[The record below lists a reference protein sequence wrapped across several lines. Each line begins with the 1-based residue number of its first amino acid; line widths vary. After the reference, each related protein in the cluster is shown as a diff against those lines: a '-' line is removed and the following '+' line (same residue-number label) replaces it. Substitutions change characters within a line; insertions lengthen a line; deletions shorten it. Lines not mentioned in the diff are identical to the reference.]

1 MTLIEHG
8 ATVDLPAPGKEHR
21 GQTALHIAAGRG
33 PLGLV
38 STLIGCGA
46 DPSRGTADGT
56 LPVEGVSSWYTR
68 DTELARRTCTHRA
81 HALCTCTAPVH
92 AHAHIRT
99 CTCTCTCT
107 CMHVTC
113 MHVRGAC
120 VQVRGLLLE
129 TLWQRAL
136 CAGWLIKLGTERKNW
151 RKRFAVLLAEPTLQ
165 LRYYS
170 DAQLSDCRGKLCLT
184 HTSSRISSPA
194 FAPAPTPWPPTLPV
208 PPLLSQHP
216 AAHQDLTVDSP
227 VLSTSHLPP
236 PSSLLPTPYSLLPAP
251 CHHPQHDPSVHAGK
265 LDLRGLRAPPQSPS
279 HYPGV
284 PTRFSFDVR
293 TPEQS
298 FVLCAHTE
306 VELQVWLRQLASLV
320 HHRADGASLTYGG
333 LSAAVAETSAS
344 SRRTTDLNRTS
355 SSRDS
360 SIGPGAPALHLPT
373 AASSRPPRFHGAGAP
388 STAADQGSRLS
399 EGGGREEEA
408 EDDEGFTI
416 TLGSRHAPLTMQ
428 VTSAFVYSSLQL
440 LRPRLA
446 GGAEAAGAGAEATA
460 AEEAGAEGEAASGG
474 DGAAL
479 QGALLCQGRFERGQR
494 VLVVRSPVEIA
505 NETASSLELAM
516 APQLDGG
523 TARAPELL
531 PAHQARALPLALT
544 EGGAEPAA
552 WGVCLRPA
560 DWRTSGFGW
569 GTLVP
574 IDADTAILACV
585 PDGAGGG
592 GGGGGGGGKVEGGG
606 AQARWLAC
614 AAISTPELEQGAS
627 DAMAHERKSV
637 RRSREKRCNE
647 LKGFG
652 LPVAETLLKAWPC
665 ARRGGRLFAP
675 GWLYLTQARAW
686 RVHGVCTAPR
696 LTRAEHAL
704 HATLAPRV
712 HHACTA
718 LAPWDA

>member
-1 MTLIEHG
+1 M
-8 ATVDLPAPGKEHR
+8 
-21 GQTALHIAAGRG
+21 
-33 PLGLV
+33 
-38 STLIGCGA
+38 
-46 DPSRGTADGT
+46 
-56 LPVEGVSSWYTR
+56 
-68 DTELARRTCTHRA
+68 
-81 HALCTCTAPVH
+81 
-92 AHAHIRT
+92 
-99 CTCTCTCT
+99 
-107 CMHVTC
+107 
-113 MHVRGAC
+113 
-120 VQVRGLLLE
+120 
-129 TLWQRAL
+129 
-136 CAGWLIKLGTERKNW
+136 
-151 RKRFAVLLAEPTLQ
+151 
-165 LRYYS
+165 
-170 DAQLSDCRGKLCLT
+170 
-184 HTSSRISSPA
+184 
-194 FAPAPTPWPPTLPV
+194 
-208 PPLLSQHP
+208 
-216 AAHQDLTVDSP
+216 
-227 VLSTSHLPP
+227 
-236 PSSLLPTPYSLLPAP
+236 
-251 CHHPQHDPSVHAGK
+251 HAGK

-284 PTRFSFDVR
+284 PTAFSFDVL

-306 VELQVWLRQLASLV
+306 AELQVWLRQLASLV
-320 HHRADGASLTYGG
+320 HHRADSASLTYGG

-344 SRRTTDLNRTS
+344 SRRTTDLSRS
-355 SSRDS
+355 SSLRDS
-360 SIGPGAPALHLPT
+360 SIGPGAPALHLPS

-388 STAADQGSRLS
+388 STAADEGSRLS
-399 EGGGREEEA
+399 EGGRREEEA

-416 TLGSRHAPLTMQ
+416 TLGSRHEPLTMQ

-440 LRPRLA
+440 LRPRLG
-446 GGAEAAGAGAEATA
+446 GGAEAAEAGAGATAARQAGAEATA

-574 IDADTAILACV
+574 IDDDTAILACV
-585 PDGAGGG
+585 PDGGAGGG
-592 GGGGGGGGKVEGGG
+592 AGGGGGGGGKVEGGG

-627 DAMAHERKSV
+627 GAMAHERKSV

-652 LPVAETLLKAWPC
+652 LPAAETLLKAWPC

-704 HATLAPRV
+704 HALLAPRV

-718 LAPWDA
+718 LAPCTNRDTTRTPCTRLCFQGYLCFRSEMSSSDVMPLAEVEAFYTGTPLCRGDLGEIYGRYRGGLGLGLGLGWMHLRGECGLMEHHDPHPYPNPNPNPDLTLTLTCAGKVTSSRTMAAICAVGTRVPGASPGS

>member
-1 MTLIEHG
+1 M
-8 ATVDLPAPGKEHR
+8 
-21 GQTALHIAAGRG
+21 
-33 PLGLV
+33 
-38 STLIGCGA
+38 
-46 DPSRGTADGT
+46 
-56 LPVEGVSSWYTR
+56 
-68 DTELARRTCTHRA
+68 
-81 HALCTCTAPVH
+81 
-92 AHAHIRT
+92 
-99 CTCTCTCT
+99 
-107 CMHVTC
+107 
-113 MHVRGAC
+113 
-120 VQVRGLLLE
+120 
-129 TLWQRAL
+129 
-136 CAGWLIKLGTERKNW
+136 
-151 RKRFAVLLAEPTLQ
+151 
-165 LRYYS
+165 
-170 DAQLSDCRGKLCLT
+170 
-184 HTSSRISSPA
+184 
-194 FAPAPTPWPPTLPV
+194 
-208 PPLLSQHP
+208 
-216 AAHQDLTVDSP
+216 
-227 VLSTSHLPP
+227 
-236 PSSLLPTPYSLLPAP
+236 
-251 CHHPQHDPSVHAGK
+251 HAGK

-284 PTRFSFDVR
+284 PTAFSFDVL

-306 VELQVWLRQLASLV
+306 AELQVWLRQLASLV
-320 HHRADGASLTYGG
+320 HHRADSASLTYGG

-344 SRRTTDLNRTS
+344 SRRTTDLSRSS

-360 SIGPGAPALHLPT
+360 SAGPGAPALHLPS
-373 AASSRPPRFHGAGAP
+373 AASSRPPRFPGAGAP
-388 STAADQGSRLS
+388 SAAADEGSRLS
-399 EGGGREEEA
+399 EGGRREEEA

-416 TLGSRHAPLTMQ
+416 SLGSRHEPLTMQ

-440 LRPRLA
+440 LRPRLG
-446 GGAEAAGAGAEATA
+446 GGAEAAEAGAGATAAQEAGAEATA
-460 AEEAGAEGEAASGG
+460 AGEAGAEGEAASGG

-531 PAHQARALPLALT
+531 PANQARALPLALT

-574 IDADTAILACV
+574 IDDDTAILTCV
-585 PDGAGGG
+585 PDGG

-627 DAMAHERKSV
+627 GAMAHERKSV

-652 LPVAETLLKAWPC
+652 LPAAETLLKAWPC

-686 RVHGVCTAPR
+686 RVHAWRVHGAPR
-696 LTRAEHAL
+696 APREQSMPRLHRASIMHAL
-704 HATLAPRV
+704 RL
-712 HHACTA
+712 HHAQAVTPR
-718 LAPWDA
+718 APHACASASRGTSASDRR

>member
-1 MTLIEHG
+1 M
-8 ATVDLPAPGKEHR
+8 
-21 GQTALHIAAGRG
+21 
-33 PLGLV
+33 
-38 STLIGCGA
+38 
-46 DPSRGTADGT
+46 
-56 LPVEGVSSWYTR
+56 
-68 DTELARRTCTHRA
+68 
-81 HALCTCTAPVH
+81 
-92 AHAHIRT
+92 
-99 CTCTCTCT
+99 
-107 CMHVTC
+107 
-113 MHVRGAC
+113 
-120 VQVRGLLLE
+120 
-129 TLWQRAL
+129 
-136 CAGWLIKLGTERKNW
+136 
-151 RKRFAVLLAEPTLQ
+151 
-165 LRYYS
+165 
-170 DAQLSDCRGKLCLT
+170 
-184 HTSSRISSPA
+184 
-194 FAPAPTPWPPTLPV
+194 
-208 PPLLSQHP
+208 
-216 AAHQDLTVDSP
+216 
-227 VLSTSHLPP
+227 
-236 PSSLLPTPYSLLPAP
+236 
-251 CHHPQHDPSVHAGK
+251 HAGK

-284 PTRFSFDVR
+284 PTAFSFDVL

-306 VELQVWLRQLASLV
+306 AELQVWLRQLASLV

-344 SRRTTDLNRTS
+344 SRRTTDLSRS
-355 SSRDS
+355 SSLRDS
-360 SIGPGAPALHLPT
+360 SIGPGAPALHLPS
-373 AASSRPPRFHGAGAP
+373 AASSRPPRFPGAGAP
-388 STAADQGSRLS
+388 STAADEGSRPS
-399 EGGGREEEA
+399 EGGRREEEA

-416 TLGSRHAPLTMQ
+416 SLGSRHEPLTMQ

-440 LRPRLA
+440 LRPRLG
-446 GGAEAAGAGAEATA
+446 GGAEAAGAGAGAGATA
-460 AEEAGAEGEAASGG
+460 AQEAGAEGEAASGG

-574 IDADTAILACV
+574 IDDNTAILACV
-585 PDGAGGG
+585 PDGGAG

-627 DAMAHERKSV
+627 GAMAHERKSV

-652 LPVAETLLKAWPC
+652 LPAAETLLKAWPC

-686 RVHGVCTAPR
+686 RVHGVCTAAR
-696 LTRAEHAL
+696 LTRAEHA
-704 HATLAPRV
+704 TLAPRE
-712 HHACTA
+712 HFACTA
-718 LAPWDA
+718 LAPCTNRDTTRTPCMRLCFQGYLCFRSEMSSSDVMPLADVEAFYTGTPLCSGDMGERYRGDVGGDVGER